1 MGDLAGDPAAF
12 SCGRPSRR
20 CAPLERHFLTTFADP
35 STFPSVLDTTAEAND
50 PADAPAAETGSADVA
65 GTAPR
70 DTIDDNAALE
80 TSAVDD
86 TALETSAVDDTALDA
101 AADEPAEAE
110 AGAGEPD
117 AESDVAVDFGA
128 LGLPESLVQTLD
140 RLGITTPFPIQRAT
154 VPDALAGRDVLGR
167 GQTGSG
173 KTLAFG
179 LPVIARLAKRN
190 RARPLH
196 PRALVLVPTRE
207 LAMQVNDALVPL
219 GKAVGIFLK
228 TAVGGVPYD
237 RQIDALR
244 RGVEIV
250 VATPG
255 RLGDLINRG
264 VCHLDDVEVT
274 VLDEADQMADMGF
287 LPEVTELLAKT
298 PAGSQRLLF
307 SATLDGDVDSL
318 VKRFMTDPVTHSTA
332 PATAAVSTMDH
343 HLLLIPPHDKFAVAA
358 SIAARSGRTMLFA
371 RTQLGVDRLVE
382 QLAAVGVRAGGLHG
396 GKTQRMRT
404 KTLAEFREGRMS
416 VLVATDVAARG
427 IHVDGVS
434 LVLHVDPPKDPKD
447 YLHRAGRTARA
458 GESGAVATLVLPK
471 QRRTTL
477 AMLQKAGVEPAETRV
492 RAGDPALAELTG
504 AQEPSGV
511 PVRDEPPAPRRHGDR
526 PAGPRRFEER
536 GERRYGDRDG
546 RGERRYGD
554 RPTGERSFGER
565 RYSDRPTG
573 ERSFGE
579 RRYSDRPTGERGYG
593 DRPTSDRPTSDR
605 PTSERRYSDR
615 PTGER
620 RYGDRPTSERGYGD
634 RPIGERGSGERR
646 YGEREQRVGGDRR
659 FGDRPTG
666 ERRHD
671 DRGDRGFGERRFDDR
686 SGGDRR
692 YGDRPTSDRP
702 TGERRYGDRTAGPRR
717 FDERAGGE
725 RRYGDRPGG
734 DRRHDDR
741 PTGDRPTGE
750 RRFGERG
757 FGERGGDPRA
767 GDRRGGF
774 RPEGRGRDDRPR
786 DDRRGFGG
794 RPPARTH

>member
-1 MGDLAGDPAAF
+1 MPVG
-12 SCGRPSRR
+12 
-20 CAPLERHFLTTFADP
+20 FAD
-35 STFPSVLDTTAEAND
+35 
-50 PADAPAAETGSADVA
+50 
-65 GTAPR
+65 
-70 DTIDDNAALE
+70 
-80 TSAVDD
+80 
-86 TALETSAVDDTALDA
+86 
-101 AADEPAEAE
+101 
-110 AGAGEPD
+110 
-117 AESDVAVDFGA
+117 
-128 LGLPESLVQTLD
+128 LGLPRQLVDALARQ
-140 RLGITTPFPIQRAT
+140 GITTPFEIQRAT

-179 LPVIARLAKRN
+179 LPIVARLAELN

-207 LAMQVNDALVPL
+207 LAMQVNDALLPL

-264 VCHLDDVEVT
+264 VCVLDDVEVT

-298 PAGSQRLLF
+298 PADAQRLLF
-307 SATLDGDVDSL
+307 SATLDGDVDAL

-332 PATAAVSTMDH
+332 PSTASVSTMDH

-382 QLAAVGVRAGGLHG
+382 QLGAVGVRAGGLHG

-404 KTLAEFREGRMS
+404 KTLAEFREGRMD

-434 LVLHVDPPKDPKD
+434 LVLHIDPPKDPKD

-477 AMLQKAGVEPAETRV
+477 AMLEKAGVEPAETRV
-492 RAGDPALAELTG
+492 RAGDAVLAELTG
-504 AQEPSGV
+504 AREPSGV
-511 PVRDEPPAPRRHGDR
+511 PVREEPEPRRHGDR
-526 PAGPRRFEER
+526 PRRFGDRDAR
-536 GERRYGDRDG
+536 GYGGDRGHGGSRDG
-546 RGERRYGD
+546 RGGYGGERPSGSYGGERAARERSYGD
-554 RPTGERSFGER
+554 RPT
-565 RYSDRPTG
+565 
-573 ERSFGE
+573 
-579 RRYSDRPTGERGYG
+579 
-593 DRPTSDRPTSDR
+593 
-605 PTSERRYSDR
+605 
-615 PTGER
+615 
-620 RYGDRPTSERGYGD
+620 
-634 RPIGERGSGERR
+634 
-646 YGEREQRVGGDRR
+646 
-659 FGDRPTG
+659 
-666 ERRHD
+666 
-671 DRGDRGFGERRFDDR
+671 
-686 SGGDRR
+686 GDRR
-692 YGDRPTSDRP
+692 YGDRP
-702 TGERRYGDRTAGPRR
+702 YGDRAAR
-717 FDERAGGE
+717 
-725 RRYGDRPGG
+725 
-734 DRRHDDR
+734 DDR
-741 PTGDRPTGE
+741 PTGDRGYGDRTGSGEHGYRDRTGGHRDHGDRTGGERGYRDRPTGGAGYGERTGGGYRERPSGERGYAERPRTDRSYGDRGYGDRRFGERSEPRFGDRDARGEQRSGE
-750 RRFGERG
+750 RRFG
-757 FGERGGDPRA
+757 GGDPR
-767 GDRRGGF
+767 GTDRRGGF
-774 RPEGRGRDDRPR
+774 RTEGRVRDDRPR

>member
-1 MGDLAGDPAAF
+1 MTI
-12 SCGRPSRR
+12 S
-20 CAPLERHFLTTFADP
+20 ADP
-35 STFPSVLDTTAEAND
+35 GTTPSVLDQTEG
-50 PADAPAAETGSADVA
+50 DAPVADV
-65 GTAPR
+65 TF
-70 DTIDDNAALE
+70 
-80 TSAVDD
+80 
-86 TALETSAVDDTALDA
+86 
-101 AADEPAEAE
+101 AD
-110 AGAGEPD
+110 
-117 AESDVAVDFGA
+117 
-128 LGLPESLVQTLD
+128 LGLPRPLVEALARQ
-140 RLGITTPFPIQRAT
+140 GITTPFEIQRAT
-154 VPDALAGRDVLGR
+154 MPDALAGRDVLGR

-179 LPVIARLAKRN
+179 LPLIARLADRN

-207 LAMQVNDALVPL
+207 LAMQVNDALMPL

-298 PAGSQRLLF
+298 PAGGQRLLF

-318 VKRFMTDPVTHSTA
+318 VKRFMSDPVTHSTA
-332 PATAAVSTMDH
+332 PSTASVSTMDH
-343 HLLLIPPHDKFAVAA
+343 HMLLIPPHDKFAVAA

-404 KTLAEFREGRMS
+404 KTLAEFREGRMN

-427 IHVDGVS
+427 IHVDGVT
-434 LVLHVDPPKDPKD
+434 LVLHIDPPKDPKD

-477 AMLQKAGVEPAETRV
+477 AMMEKAGVAPAETRV
-492 RAGDPALAELTG
+492 RAGDPTLAELTG
-504 AQEPSGV
+504 AREPSGV
-511 PVRDEPPAPRRHGDR
+511 PVREEPEPRRSG
-526 PAGPRRFEER
+526 GQ
-536 GERRYGDRDG
+536 RRYGDRPTGERRFGDRPD

-554 RPTGERSFGER
+554 RPTGER
-565 RYSDRPTG
+565 RY
-573 ERSFGE
+573 
-579 RRYSDRPTGERGYG
+579 
-593 DRPTSDRPTSDR
+593 
-605 PTSERRYSDR
+605 
-615 PTGER
+615 
-620 RYGDRPTSERGYGD
+620 
-634 RPIGERGSGERR
+634 
-646 YGEREQRVGGDRR
+646 
-659 FGDRPTG
+659 GDRPTG
-666 ERRHD
+666 ER
-671 DRGDRGFGERRFDDR
+671 
-686 SGGDRR
+686 
-692 YGDRPTSDRP
+692 Y
-702 TGERRYGDRTAGPRR
+702 
-717 FDERAGGE
+717 
-725 RRYGDRPGG
+725 
-734 DRRHDDR
+734 
-741 PTGDRPTGE
+741 GDRPTGE
-750 RRFGERG
+750 RRFGDREARGERFG
-757 FGERGGDPRA
+757 ERRFDGRSDRPAGERSFGDRGHSDRPQSERRYDGRGERFGDRPTGERSFGDRGERRFDGRGDRPAGDRSFGERGQRGFGDRTDRPTGEHRYGDRGERA
-767 GDRRGGF
+767 GDRGEPRFGDRPQGERRFGGEQRGTDRRGGF
-774 RPEGRGRDDRPR
+774 RSEGRGRDERPR
-786 DDRRGFGG
+786 DERRGFGG

>member
-1 MGDLAGDPAAF
+1 M
-12 SCGRPSRR
+12 
-20 CAPLERHFLTTFADP
+20 TTFAASGTSP
-35 STFPSVLDTTAEAND
+35 
-50 PADAPAAETGSADVA
+50 SAD
-65 GTAPR
+65 P
-70 DTIDDNAALE
+70 TID
-80 TSAVDD
+80 T
-86 TALETSAVDDTALDA
+86 
-101 AADEPAEAE
+101 
-110 AGAGEPD
+110 PD
-117 AESDVAVDFGA
+117 FAA
-128 LGLPESLVQTLD
+128 LGLPRQLVEALARQ
-140 RLGITTPFPIQRAT
+140 GISTPFEIQRAT
-154 VPDALAGRDVLGR
+154 LPDALAGRDVLGR

-179 LPVIARLAKRN
+179 LPVIARLADRN

-219 GKAVGIFLK
+219 GKSVGIFLK

-255 RLGDLINRG
+255 RLGDLIERG
-264 VCHLDDVEVT
+264 VCVLDDVEIT

-298 PAGSQRLLF
+298 PADAQRLLF
-307 SATLDGDVDSL
+307 SATLDNDVDSL

-358 SIAARSGRTMLFA
+358 SIAARDGRTMLFA

-404 KTLAEFREGRMS
+404 RTLAEFREGRMN

-427 IHVDGVS
+427 IHVDGVT

-477 AMLQKAGVEPAETRV
+477 AMLEKAGVEPAETRV
-492 RAGDPALAELTG
+492 RAGDAALAELTG
-504 AQEPSGV
+504 AREPSGV
-511 PVRDEPPAPRRHGDR
+511 PVRDEPEPRRG
-526 PAGPRRFEER
+526 GPRRF
-536 GERRYGDRDG
+536 GDRDG
-546 RGERRYGD
+546 RGERRFGD
-554 RPTGERSFGER
+554 RPRSFDRGDRRDDDRRFGDRPAGRGFDRGERREDDRPAGGRGYDRGAGERRFDRAERGFGER
-565 RYSDRPTG
+565 GGFDRDA
-573 ERSFGE
+573 R
-579 RRYSDRPTGERGYG
+579 
-593 DRPTSDRPTSDR
+593 
-605 PTSERRYSDR
+605 
-615 PTGER
+615 
-620 RYGDRPTSERGYGD
+620 
-634 RPIGERGSGERR
+634 
-646 YGEREQRVGGDRR
+646 GDRR
-659 FGDRPTG
+659 FGDRDDRRFGGRDERGSGRPSGDRHFADRAGRDQHRPTDAG
-666 ERRHD
+666 RGFDRD
-671 DRGDRGFGERRFDDR
+671 ARGDRRPDDR
-686 SGGDRR
+686 PTGGRTFGDRDGGR
-692 YGDRPTSDRP
+692 AYGDRPTGGRGYGDRDGSRGHGGRFEDRP
-702 TGERRYGDRTAGPRR
+702 QGERRFGDRDGR
-717 FDERAGGE
+717 
-725 RRYGDRPGG
+725 
-734 DRRHDDR
+734 
-741 PTGDRPTGE
+741 GE

-757 FGERGGDPRA
+757 EFRPAE
-767 GDRRGGF
+767 RRGGF
-774 RPEGRGRDDRPR
+774 RPEARGRDDRPR